1 MAKST
6 SWKDSVQCLLTV
18 RVAKATAMMKMKTIK
33 KIARKKQSDDNDD
46 NIITLTRK
54 VYNHNA

>member
-1 MAKST
+1 
-6 SWKDSVQCLLTV
+6 
-18 RVAKATAMMKMKTIK
+18 MMKMKTIK